1 MEGFNWWGVFFF
13 VMPMVLIFVVWIVFI
28 IALILYGVSKLIKRI
43 RR

>member
-13 VMPMVLIFVVWIVFI
+13 VMPIVLILIVWIVFI
-28 IALILYGVSKLIKRI
+28 IALILDGVSKMIKRI